1 MFTFRE
7 IGKQKEKNL
16 GNSLAIQWLGLR
28 LSLWGLGSISGLET
42 WSRKPHNTAACPP
55 PHPPPKTTEIVVNP
69 IIQIQP
75 KAPTLGQVLYL
86 KILNHH
92 WAPLL

>member
-42 WSRKPHNTAACPP
+42 
-55 PHPPPKTTEIVVNP
+55 
-69 IIQIQP
+69 
-75 KAPTLGQVLYL
+75 
-86 KILNHH
+86 
-92 WAPLL
+92 